1 MTLIFPNA
9 LFARAAATGN
19 AEAPAALDL
28 DFAAGRFRAAGT
40 AYASLAA
47 MPGYAFAR
55 SGEQGAIDADGG
67 ADWFAANVPAVNDHG
82 HHAYGALTN
91 SALRSQEFGAAA
103 WPTNLIAVAAD
114 AALAPDGTATADTLN
129 AGTVNS
135 NHYIYQSFGLG
146 AAGVHTVSV
155 FVKAGTARYVQL
167 IDDHDG
173 TYTYGANF
181 DLQTLT
187 VAQQA
192 AGWTGTIVPIGGGWL
207 RLVGVFTA
215 TGPGA
220 ANAYLSMIGSGS
232 AGRVG
237 AYAAASETLHAWQ
250 FQVIPGNFPDG
261 GPLIRTAGETAGIGV
276 SDLRVALANGDYL
289 AVYTLGDGS
298 TQTIPTTVSGGQF
311 AHPVLGA
318 LSRAIVKR
326 VVVTAA

>member
-9 LFARAAATGN
+9 LFARAAVTGSPGV
-19 AEAPAALDL
+19 PAALDL
-28 DFAAGRFRAAGT
+28 DFAAGRFRAAGSSYP
-40 AYASLAA
+40 ALAGV
-47 MPGYAFAR
+47 PGYAFTR
-55 SGEQGAIDADGG
+55 SGEQGAVDSAGTVE
-67 ADWFAANVPAVNDHG
+67 WFAANVPAINDRGYHP
-82 HHAYGALTN
+82 YGALTN
-91 SALRSQEFGAAA
+91 HALRSQEFSAAA
-103 WPTNLIAVAAD
+103 WPANLITVTAD
-114 AALAPDGTATADTLN
+114 TTLAPDGTTTADTLN

-135 NHYIYQSFGLG
+135 NHYIYQTFPLG
-146 AAGVHTVSV
+146 ASGVHTVSV

-187 VAQQA
+187 VPQRAP
-192 AGWTGTIVPIGGGWL
+192 GWTGTIVPIGGGWY

-220 ANAYLSMIGSGS
+220 ANAYLSMIGSGT

-250 FQVIPGNFPDG
+250 FQIIPGNFPDG
-261 GPLIRTAGETAGIGV
+261 GPLIRTAGATGGIGA
-276 SDLRVALANGDYL
+276 SDLRVAVANGDYS
-289 AVYTLGDGS
+289 AVYTLDDGS

-311 AHPVLGA
+311 AHPVPGTLG
-318 LSRAIVKR
+318 RAIVKR
-326 VVVTAA
+326 VVMTAA

>member
-1 MTLIFPNA
+1 MTLIFPSA

-19 AEAPAALDL
+19 PGAPAALDL
-28 DFAAGRFRAAGT
+28 DFAAGRFRVAGSSYP
-40 AYASLAA
+40 ALALV
-47 MPGYAFAR
+47 PGYAFAR
-55 SGEQGAIDADGG
+55 TGEQGAVDSTG
-67 ADWFAANVPAVNDHG
+67 AVQWFAANTPAINDRG
-82 HHAYGALTN
+82 YHAYGALTN
-91 SALRSQEFGAAA
+91 YALRSQEFDNAA
-103 WPTNLIAVAAD
+103 WAANLIAVTAN
-114 AALAPDGTATADTLN
+114 AALAPDGTMTADTLN

-135 NHYIYQSFGLG
+135 NHYIYQAFPLG

-167 IDDHDG
+167 VDDHDG

-187 VAQQA
+187 VTQQA
-192 AGWTGTIVPIGGGWL
+192 AGWAGYIVPIGGGWY
-207 RLVGVFTA
+207 RLVGVFSA
-215 TGPGA
+215 VGPGT
-220 ANAYLSMIGSGS
+220 ANAYLSMIGSGT

-250 FQVIPGNFPDG
+250 LQVIPGSFPDG
-261 GPLIRTAGETAGIGV
+261 GPLIRTAGATASIGA
-276 SDLRVALANGDYL
+276 SDLRVAVANGDYS
-289 AVYTLGDGS
+289 AVYTFDDGS

-311 AHPVLGA
+311 AHPVAGT